1 MTQLSLCKPKLETHT
16 IKVNFC
22 CVYNLIHEMKR
33 GGKGKDN
40 KKDKMNDKGGKKES
54 EAKIQKPSV
63 GKVRFLLAFVL
74 CMLTTA

>member
-1 MTQLSLCKPKLETHT
+1 
-16 IKVNFC
+16 
-22 CVYNLIHEMKR
+22 MKR

-54 EAKIQKPSV
+54 EAKIQKPQV